1 MGPLGQCGS
10 QHAHPLHSTN
20 AGLGG
25 HYQGD
30 MVSWAFT
37 TELPCRLKPPIC
49 LLPTAFLP
57 QDKLCSNQSGLEW
70 REWGAATS
78 PQICLSTSPR
88 GKSSC
93 TASVTWAT
101 PTLSGVRL
109 PQALTSMA
117 LCGGIQTHR
126 TRSTSVSLLC
136 DHVPIDSVTGN

>member
-1 MGPLGQCGS
+1 MGPLGVWQPACPSSTQYKCRPGRS
-10 QHAHPLHSTN
+10 LPGRHGLLGLHHR
-20 AGLGG
+20 AA
-25 HYQGD
+25 
-30 MVSWAFT
+30 MP
-37 TELPCRLKPPIC
+37 TEATYLPPANSIPASGQA
-49 LLPTAFLP
+49 LL
-57 QDKLCSNQSGLEW
+57 QSEWPEW